1 MTNHE
6 FFFQKKKRN
15 YFFLFCHRLK
25 FASNPSGKRLRC
37 HVSGQRRRPTNKTGG
52 GVLDWQHVV
61 SRNQSQVLTHTDL
74 TSPKKSSNTTAW
86 LPRLPRHGAPALS
99 VFSSSTVVFFFSGQP
114 PPRHSHPPPL
124 PSSVLILHGFSSRCQ
139 PSRGP
144 RRLCLRRRGPGTG
157 GSYPWGR
164 WSCSSSSSSLSSSFV
179 RCLFDLFFDF
189 FVWELYWL
197 ITVLTS
203 WGGWWACLFCLLP
216 VFDSAFVLSFC
227 LSIWG
232 FFGGKKFG
240 VCARFGYNF
249 SFHDKVCVFGPDWLA
264 TLYFT
269 SSYSF
274 GIWFL
279 TFLFLVHD

>member
-74 TSPKKSSNTTAW
+74 TSPKKSSNATAW

-99 VFSSSTVVFFFSGQP
+99 VFSSTVVFFFSGQP

-157 GSYPWGR
+157 GSYPWGG

-189 FVWELYWL
+189 YVWELYWL
-197 ITVLTS
+197 ITVLTF
-203 WGGWWACLFCLLP
+203 WGGWWLACFVFFLFLTLLLFSHFVCQFE
-216 VFDSAFVLSFC
+216 VFLGEKSLEYVRDLGIIFLFMIKFVSLVR
-227 LSIWG
+227 I
-232 FFGGKKFG
+232 
-240 VCARFGYNF
+240 
-249 SFHDKVCVFGPDWLA
+249 DLA